1 LKINEVKTN
10 KSKSSKNVNK
20 PTTFNRL
27 PLSILAKLP
36 KEVNKISKYFKRNNQ
51 TNEEKSQRKTY
62 AQVLTSLYNIR
73 EVLKIKE
80 TFPNLQIKKIKNIQ
94 KIINSEGKPKP
105 RIHMMTKGLL
115 RKQVIIPMSND
126 NKAKFIED
134 FSAHITNINRV
145 VMIDTS
151 CIQHGL
157 GSRVM
162 TT

>member
-1 LKINEVKTN
+1 
-10 KSKSSKNVNK
+10 
-20 PTTFNRL
+20 
-27 PLSILAKLP
+27 
-36 KEVNKISKYFKRNNQ
+36 
-51 TNEEKSQRKTY
+51 
-62 AQVLTSLYNIR
+62 
-73 EVLKIKE
+73 
-80 TFPNLQIKKIKNIQ
+80 
-94 KIINSEGKPKP
+94 
-105 RIHMMTKGLL
+105 MMTKGLL

-145 VMIDTS
+145 VMIDIS